1 MAVEILAAEYTQGQL
16 EATDME
22 ATKTNEFEDGK
33 VVTSPAFEE
42 QTNLGPVDGPVGAG
56 SSVNGE
62 KDVSADKF
70 PKDATDEWPAQKE
83 IHTFYFVK
91 FRYYEDSKLKGK
103 MEAAEKELQKRIQA
117 RYLLT
122 ESLKAKKTERFQI
135 IDKLK
140 PLSSQRKEF
149 RKTLDE
155 KRKEMEPL
163 QAALGKLR
171 NASSINREKGVGL
184 CSSEEELNE
193 RIQSLQYRIQHES
206 NTLAEEK
213 QLLKEIKQLEGT
225 REKVIAH
232 VAMQAKIQDSFGQ
245 KEVIQD
251 HVKLIGGDMDE
262 VRKEQQAVDGKIK
275 RHEEDLKAIDKEI
288 NSLQEELNTA
298 TERKDK
304 AYASVLE
311 LRKQRDEG
319 NASYFQYR
327 SLQTRFRELAGKRDK
342 AALEELSHTETEK
355 FMALWNSSKKVRD
368 DYEKKLLPSLD
379 SRQLSRDG
387 RMRNPDE
394 KPLMSEEPAVAET
407 ATVPTKGSTR
417 HSKDDTRTPSEHETP
432 SANKVQRQKEENKKP
447 KEAEVAAKGRSLQE
461 PEIVSSMEK
470 HKDSSAK
477 EVDAAKLKELKRQEE
492 IAKAKLALERKKKQA
507 EKAAAKAAFRE
518 QKEFEKKQKE
528 REKKAKK
535 KAGPVV
541 NGESEETAEEPETTT
556 AEDAEEKV
564 DAPAPPKDST
574 PRETVR
580 FRGRSKG
587 AKPVPKS
594 FLKKKQASSYWLW
607 VAPAVAS
614 ALLLLALVYFY
625 FLQKEPKN

>member
-22 ATKTNEFEDGK
+22 ATKANEFEDGK
-33 VVTSPAFEE
+33 VVSSPAFEE
-42 QTNLGPVDGPVGAG
+42 QTKLGPVDGPVGA
-56 SSVNGE
+56 SSSANGE

-70 PKDATDEWPAQKE
+70 PKDAADEWPAQKE

-91 FRYYEDSKLKGK
+91 FRYYEDPKLKGK
-103 MEAAEKELQKRIQA
+103 MEAAEKELQKRMQA
-117 RYLLT
+117 RYQLT
-122 ESLKAKKTERFQI
+122 ELLKAKKTERFQI

-232 VAMQAKIQDSFGQ
+232 VAMQAKIQDSYGQ

-262 VRKEQQAVDGKIK
+262 VRKEQQSVDAKIK
-275 RHEEDLKAIDKEI
+275 HHEEDLKAIDKEI
-288 NSLQEELNTA
+288 SSLQEELNTA
-298 TERKDK
+298 TERKGK

-327 SLQTRFRELAGKRDK
+327 SLQTKFRELAAKKDK
-342 AALEELSHTETEK
+342 AALEEISHTETEK

-394 KPLMSEEPAVAET
+394 KPLVSEEPALAET
-407 ATVPTKGSTR
+407 ATAPAKGSTR
-417 HSKDDTRTPSEHETP
+417 HSKDDTRAPSEHETP
-432 SANKVQRQKEENKKP
+432 SANKVQRQKEENKKS
-447 KEAEVAAKGRSLQE
+447 KEPEVAAKERTLQE
-461 PEIVSSMEK
+461 PEIVSAVET
-470 HKDSSAK
+470 HKVSREN

-492 IAKAKLALERKKKQA
+492 IAKAKLALERKKKLA
-507 EKAAAKAAFRE
+507 EKAAAKAAARA
-518 QKEFEKKQKE
+518 QKDAEKKLQE
-528 REKKAKK
+528 REKKARK
-535 KAGPVV
+535 KAGAVV
-541 NGESEETAEEPETTT
+541 NAESDDTSEEPEATT

-564 DAPAPPKDST
+564 EVPAPPKDNT
-574 PRETVR
+574 PKETVR
-580 FRGRSKG
+580 FRGRTKG
-587 AKPVPKS
+587 PKPVPKS
-594 FLKKKQASSYWLW
+594 ILKKKQASSYWLW
-607 VAPAVAS
+607 VVPSVIL
-614 ALLLLALVYFY
+614 ALVLLALVLFY